1 MDKLSKVKELEAD
14 FLPRLKSATDD
25 DMFRRFGIRPQ
36 HPHAIPGM
44 LQEISYDLQQIA
56 ILLDSYPDYP
66 LRRRLRKTVVNLQR
80 KLAIDLTQLNSML
93 SGVLKPKNACCAL
106 SAKLNDPLLRTEYQ
120 MEVRRLFSYILDH

>member
-14 FLPRLKSATDD
+14 FLPRLKGATDD

-80 KLAIDLTQLNSML
+80 KLAIDLTQLNSLL
-93 SGVLKPKNACCAL
+93 SDVLKPKNACCAL
-106 SAKLNDPLLRTEYQ
+106 SAKLNDPLIATEYQ
-120 MEVRRLFSYILDH
+120 MEVRRLFFCILDH